1 MRKQF
6 APREVKIFSELYAL
20 GYSQK
25 KIADLS
31 GVSQAT
37 ISRVLRTAQEIKA
50 SSNEIKRDKQI
61 CRE

>member
-1 MRKQF
+1 MGKQF
-6 APREVKIFSELYAL
+6 TPREVKIFSELHSM

-37 ISRVLRTAQEIKA
+37 ISRILRTAQEIKV
-50 SSNEIKRDKQI
+50 SSNKSKQNK
-61 CRE
+61 

>member
-1 MRKQF
+1 MSKQF
-6 APREVKIFSELYAL
+6 TLREIEIFSELHSI

-37 ISRVLRTAQEIKA
+37 ISRILRRKNESK
-50 SSNEIKRDKQI
+50 SSANNKGNQSK
-61 CRE
+61 

>member
-1 MRKQF
+1 MVILMRKQF
-6 APREVKIFSELYAL
+6 TLREIEIFSELHSI

-37 ISRVLRTAQEIKA
+37 ISRILQRKSEGKLSANNKGERNK
-50 SSNEIKRDKQI
+50 
-61 CRE
+61 

>member
-6 APREVKIFSELYAL
+6 SPRELEIFSELHSI

-37 ISRVLRTAQEIKA
+37 ISRVLQTPKKEKA
-50 SSNEIKRDKQI
+50 AKIYPAKRSGK
-61 CRE
+61 